1 MILELDV
8 GNSRIKWRQIEEADA
23 AVISGGDVPDFA
35 QLLEVPELFHK
46 PVMVR
51 MCSVRPGEVNA
62 QLARWVEDSFDL
74 ELQNAVVSPSCG
86 GVSNQY
92 TDPGKLGI
100 DRWLAMLAGF
110 NRAGGSCVI
119 IDAGTALTVDVID
132 AGGQH
137 SGGYIVPGLALM
149 RDSLVANTRITLL
162 EESSPDSEFLGHST
176 DEAVCNGT
184 LVTLLAL
191 IERVTRSILSQ
202 DSRARVYFTGGDAD
216 LLHKL
221 SAIHASEV
229 VPGLVFDGLAVACP
243 YELSGG

>member
-23 AVISGGDVPDFA
+23 AVIACGDVPGFVE
-35 QLLEVPELFHK
+35 LLAVPELIHK
-46 PVMVR
+46 PLMAR
-51 MCSVRPGEVNA
+51 MCSVRPGEVNE
-62 QLARWVEDSFDL
+62 QLAQWVEDSFGL
-74 ELQNAVVSPSCG
+74 ELQNAAVSPSCG

-119 IDAGTALTVDVID
+119 IDGGTALTVDVIS
-132 AGGQH
+132 ASGQH
-137 SGGYIVPGLALM
+137 AGGYIVPGLALM
-149 RDSLVANTRITLL
+149 RDSLESNTRIKL
-162 EESSPDSEFLGHST
+162 SENNPHASLSLGHST

-191 IERVTRSILSQ
+191 IERVSLSILSQ
-202 DSRARVYFTGGDAD
+202 DSQARVYFTGGDAD
-216 LLHKL
+216 LLHRL
-221 SAIHASEV
+221 SEIQASEV

-243 YELSGG
+243 YELSSG